1 MPLLLSSHLLIF
13 YYNEGAESPWKI
25 CILSSFSSLRGRGR
39 GGRTGRGGRGS
50 RGGRAAANGK
60 APENCTREELDQQLD
75 EYMSKTKN
83 ALDTELDQYMK
94 DAPA

>member
-1 MPLLLSSHLLIF
+1 MPLLRKLYTHSNF
-13 YYNEGAESPWKI
+13 PP
-25 CILSSFSSLRGRGR
+25 LRGRGR
-39 GGRTGRGGRGS
+39 GGRAGRGGRGN

-75 EYMSKTKN
+75 EYMSKTKT